1 MGERSQIFVRYE
13 DFSRHKILAAR
24 YFQYN
29 SDASMVSR
37 ARGIL
42 DWLKRFDPK
51 CRPKDLVR
59 IIDTDFDAK
68 DCQISTD
75 LIKEFDDDSTTYT
88 FWTLNYSI
96 FKAMDNQDGKL
107 FVDVLPDKTIKY
119 AFTDSEGM
127 QILTAAQYM
136 KWDCDEDWQDEW
148 QEQPYLKNKV
158 ETVLSNIDAIDNG
171 DAILMTEDEL
181 QEFTECSYEHLLQN
195 VPFH

>member
-1 MGERSQIFVRYE
+1 
-13 DFSRHKILAAR
+13 
-24 YFQYN
+24 
-29 SDASMVSR
+29 
-37 ARGIL
+37 
-42 DWLKRFDPK
+42 
-51 CRPKDLVR
+51 
-59 IIDTDFDAK
+59 
-68 DCQISTD
+68 
-75 LIKEFDDDSTTYT
+75 
-88 FWTLNYSI
+88 
-96 FKAMDNQDGKL
+96 MDNQGGKL

-158 ETVLSNIDAIDNG
+158 ETVLSNIDTIDNG

>member
-13 DFSRHKILAAR
+13 DFSGHKILAAR

-42 DWLKRFDPK
+42 DWLRKFDPK
-51 CRPKDLVR
+51 CRPKELVR
-59 IIDTDFDAK
+59 IIDADFDAR

-75 LIKEFDDDSTTYT
+75 LIKEFDDDSDTYT

-107 FVDVLPDKTIKY
+107 FVDVLPNKTVKY

-136 KWDCDEDWQDEW
+136 KWHCGEGW
-148 QEQPYLKNKV
+148 QEQSYLKNKI
-158 ETVLSNIDAIDNG
+158 EAVLSNINAIDNG

>member
-13 DFSRHKILAAR
+13 DFSGRKMLAAR

-29 SDASMVSR
+29 SDASMISR

-42 DWLKRFDPK
+42 DWIKRFDPK
-51 CRPKDLVR
+51 ARPEMLIR
-59 IIDTDFDAK
+59 IIDTDFDAR
-68 DCQISTD
+68 DCQISVD
-75 LIKEFDDDSTTYT
+75 LIKEFDDDMDNMR
-88 FWTLNYSI
+88 WTLNYSI

-107 FVDVLPDKTIKY
+107 FIDVLSDKTVKY

-136 KWDCDEDWQDEW
+136 KWDCSENWQDEW
-148 QEQPYLKNKV
+148 QEQLYLKNKI
-158 ETVLSNIDAIDNG
+158 EILLSNIDAIDNG
-171 DAILMTEDEL
+171 NAILMTEEEL

-195 VPFH
+195 VPFR

>member
-13 DFSRHKILAAR
+13 DFSGRKMLAAR

-29 SDASMVSR
+29 SDASMISR

-42 DWLKRFDPK
+42 DWIKKFDPK
-51 CRPKDLVR
+51 ARPEMLIR

-68 DCQISTD
+68 DCQISVD
-75 LIKEFDDDSTTYT
+75 LIKEFDDDMDNMR
-88 FWTLNYSI
+88 WTLNYSI

-107 FVDVLPDKTIKY
+107 FIDVLSDKTVKY

-136 KWDCDEDWQDEW
+136 KWDCGENWQDEW
-148 QEQPYLKNKV
+148 QEQLYLRNKV
-158 ETVLSNIDAIDNG
+158 DTLLSNIDAIDNG
-171 DAILMTEDEL
+171 DTVLMTEDEL
-181 QEFTECSYEHLLQN
+181 QEFTECSYEHLLSN
-195 VPFH
+195 VPFR

>member
-13 DFSRHKILAAR
+13 DFSGHKVLAAR

-37 ARGIL
+37 AKGIL
-42 DWLKRFDPK
+42 DWIKKFDPK
-51 CRPKDLVR
+51 ARPEMLIR
-59 IIDTDFDAK
+59 IIDTDFDAR
-68 DCQISTD
+68 DCQISVD
-75 LIKEFDDDSTTYT
+75 LIKEFDDDMDNMR
-88 FWTLNYSI
+88 WTLNYSI

-107 FVDVLPDKTIKY
+107 FIDVLSDKTVKY

-136 KWDCDEDWQDEW
+136 KWDCGENWQDEW
-148 QEQPYLKNKV
+148 QEQNKV
-158 ETVLSNIDAIDNG
+158 ETLLSNIDAIDNG
-171 DAILMTEDEL
+171 DTVLMTEDEL